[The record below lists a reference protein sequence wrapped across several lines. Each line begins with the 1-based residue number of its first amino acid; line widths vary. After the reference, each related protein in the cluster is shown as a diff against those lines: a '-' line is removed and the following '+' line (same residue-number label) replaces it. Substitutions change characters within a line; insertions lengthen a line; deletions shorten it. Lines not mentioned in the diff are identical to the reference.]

1 MVKAAAAELGA
12 ARSQEEQFVAALQGA
27 KVGVQHQESA
37 TANLNFLEAE
47 VEANK
52 TVYTAFLT
60 RVRQL
65 SAQETLQQPDG
76 RVIGDPI
83 VPTHPY
89 FPITA
94 LIVAGGFFG
103 SLGCAILLSVL
114 LGFASR
120 GFDSLAQ
127 VERACDAPGLGIVPF
142 VRRDVQRA
150 GLHGQIT
157 GLPRS
162 HYSERVRQIRNSLAI
177 TLNPQR
183 RGQVILLTSSLPME
197 GKTSC
202 AVSLAMSVAT
212 AGRKTLLID
221 ADLRKPTVGR
231 LLGANPDQPGFGDLI
246 EATAT
251 IDDVIQIHAR
261 SGLHYIPADRAST
274 EAQDR
279 INFDL
284 SPEFFEIVRSRYDYI
299 FIDSPPLIAVSDAL
313 WLAHSADATIFLVRW
328 HRTPRSAVRAAIQKL
343 RDTGTNVSGVLLTFV
358 DIDKSGSL
366 TPSDFDYY
374 LKDVSN
380 YYAHR

>member
-1 MVKAAAAELGA
+1 L
-12 ARSQEEQFVAALQGA
+12 
-27 KVGVQHQESA
+27 
-37 TANLNFLEAE
+37 
-47 VEANK
+47 
-52 TVYTAFLT
+52 
-60 RVRQL
+60 
-65 SAQETLQQPDG
+65 
-76 RVIGDPI
+76 
-83 VPTHPY
+83 
-89 FPITA
+89 
-94 LIVAGGFFG
+94 
-103 SLGCAILLSVL
+103 
-114 LGFASR
+114 SR

-127 VERACDAPGLGIVPF
+127 VERVCDAPGLGIVPL
-142 VRRDVQRA
+142 VRRDGNRA

-183 RGQVILLTSSLPME
+183 RGQVILLTSSLPKE

-202 AVSLAMSVAT
+202 AVSLAMSAAT

-221 ADLRKPTVGR
+221 ADLRKPSVGR
-231 LLGANPDQPGFGDLI
+231 LLGSNAEQPGFGDLI
-246 EATAT
+246 ESTAT
-251 IDDVIQIHAR
+251 IDDVIQRHTR

-274 EAQDR
+274 AAQDR

-284 SPEFFEIVRSRYDYI
+284 SPEFFETVRSRYEYI

-328 HRTPRSAVRAAIQKL
+328 QHTPRSAVRAAIQKL
-343 RDTGTNVSGVLLTFV
+343 HDTGTNVTGVLLTLV
-358 DIDKSGSL
+358 DIEKSGSL

-374 LKDVSN
+374 LRDVGS